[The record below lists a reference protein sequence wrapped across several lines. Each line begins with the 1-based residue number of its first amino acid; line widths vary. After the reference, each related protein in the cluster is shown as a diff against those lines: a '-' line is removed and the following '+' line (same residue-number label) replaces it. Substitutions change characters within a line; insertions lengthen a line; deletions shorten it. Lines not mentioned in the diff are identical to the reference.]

1 MCECVHAYLCVC
13 VCMRACMCAWVC
25 VGVRVCVCVCT
36 CILVCMCVHA
46 CMHVCACVHV
56 CALVCAC
63 VVSDVSRSLYAVGM
77 YMCVIFNIIY
87 QTDSIPQAPTRSEAH
102 LHILMH
108 MCMELCLCVVRSLK
122 WAHSSGLESIPSQEE
137 EAGAAKEGTGWHVCP
152 H

>member
-1 MCECVHAYLCVC
+1 MH
-13 VCMRACMCAWVC
+13 
-25 VGVRVCVCVCT
+25 VCVCVC
-36 CILVCMCVHA
+36 VCV
-46 CMHVCACVHV
+46 
-56 CALVCAC
+56 C

>member
-1 MCECVHAYLCVC
+1 MHKFMFTCMHMC
-13 VCMRACMCAWVC
+13 MITCAH
-25 VGVRVCVCVCT
+25 VCVCT
-36 CILVCMCVHA
+36 CILVCMCMHA
-46 CMHVCACVHV
+46 CMHVCVCVCV
-56 CALVCAC
+56 CVC